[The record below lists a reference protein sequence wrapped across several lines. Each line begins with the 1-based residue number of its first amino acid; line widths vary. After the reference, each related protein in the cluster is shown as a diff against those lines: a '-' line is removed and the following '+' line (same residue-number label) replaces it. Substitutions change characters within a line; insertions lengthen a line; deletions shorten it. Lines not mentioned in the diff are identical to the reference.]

1 MMKTVRLWPVGCGI
15 VMVLLVA
22 GCSSEPPKREK
33 GSIGWST
40 CNELFGA
47 KNIDA
52 LEDQMGEGQLQ
63 IEDESYPVEDLT
75 AALTSKARAW
85 EPESFAHMG
94 GESPCRISISD
105 YGKRFTSEVRWT
117 SFPVNGGNES
127 YEWRGTAGDVTATVR
142 EGRRLE
148 LVFPCEV
155 PGAHKQQ
162 EKDLP
167 LGVSVWGKG
176 MPKFDETLRQKTAS
190 AFARKLSAELGCV
203 NKPDIPRDITVA

>member
-1 MMKTVRLWPVGCGI
+1 MKAVRLWPVGCGI
-15 VMVLLVA
+15 VMVLLVT

-33 GSIGWST
+33 DLVGWAT

-52 LEDQMGEGQLQ
+52 LEDQMGEGQLR

-75 AALTSKARAW
+75 ATLLSKARDW
-85 EPESFAHMG
+85 EPGSFAYMG
-94 GESPCRISISD
+94 GKSPCQISISD

-117 SFPVNGGNES
+117 GFPSGDKYDS
-127 YEWRGTAGDVTATVR
+127 YKWRGTAGDVTASVR

-148 LVFPCEV
+148 LVFPCKI
-155 PGAHKQQ
+155 PGAHEQQ
-162 EKDLP
+162 EKSLP

-176 MPKFDETLRQKTAS
+176 MPKFDAALRQKLAS
-190 AFARKLSAELGCV
+190 AFARKLSTELGCV
-203 NKPDIPRDITVA
+203 NKPDIPRDIAVA